1 MSADDDPTPPPP
13 LRDLGPRAPSL
24 KVLKTQMW
32 QRMNVQNE
40 HFMGVI
46 VGREGWGKSHSALTI
61 ARAVNPSFGA
71 DDVFFEPQQLLEAFD
86 SDEYG
91 EGDVVVLDEA
101 GVGLGS
107 RSWYEK
113 EQVLLNQTLQTVRD
127 DNMGV
132 LFTLPRLSELDS
144 QTRGR
149 LHAFVQIVD
158 ISRDEYALAKWKRV
172 VPLRDERSDILYPYP
187 EVRDDGRMRRVERVR
202 INPPPSELADAY
214 EERKEAFKAE
224 LYEEAIAAY
233 DDEDDEDGEDKKNQ
247 LKQIGDEIVEEGVSE
262 YVSEHG
268 GNGRLYV
275 DKDMIR
281 VDYGLSHHDASV
293 VKKIVEKTVDIESL
307 GSQTH
312 AGQ

>member
-1 MSADDDPTPPPP
+1 MSADDDPTPPPA

-24 KVLKTQMW
+24 KVLRSQVW
-32 QRMNVQNE
+32 RRMNVQNE

-46 VGREGWGKSHSALTI
+46 VGREGWGKSHSAMSI
-61 ARAVNPSFGA
+61 ARAVDPSFGA
-71 DDVFFEPQQLLEAFD
+71 EDVFFDPQDLLKALD
-86 SDEYG
+86 SDEYTT
-91 EGDVVVLDEA
+91 GDVVVMDEA

-113 EQVLLNQTLQTVRD
+113 EQVLLNQALQTARD
-127 DNMGV
+127 DNLGV
-132 LFTLPRLSELDS
+132 LYTLPRLSELDS

-149 LHAFVQIVD
+149 LHAFVEIVD
-158 ISRDEYALAKWKRV
+158 INRDEYALAKWKRV

-187 EVRDDGRMRRVERVR
+187 EVRDDGKMRRVERVR
-202 INPPPSELADAY
+202 INPPPGDLAEPY
-214 EERKEAFKAE
+214 EQRKESFKSE

-233 DDEDDEDGEDKKNQ
+233 DDSDPEDEEDKKSQ
-247 LKQIGDEIVEEGVSE
+247 LKQVSDEIVDEGVSE

-281 VDYGLSHHDASV
+281 VDYDLSHHDAAV
-293 VKKIVEKTVDIESL
+293 VKKIVEKTVDIDSL

-312 AGQ
+312 TGQ